1 MTQLVSEVLKNVR
14 LVIVIVVQH
23 MVMCWPRSSLN
34 RVWIVLQESQRYL
47 DSRVRAEVE
56 IVLAWMADISIDHGT
71 SGNVVRLTDLKSL
84 F

>member
-23 MVMCWPRSSLN
+23 MVMCWPRSSLDI
-34 RVWIVLQESQRYL
+34 VWIVFLVSQCYL

-71 SGNVVRLTDLKSL
+71 SGNVVRLTDLKR
-84 F
+84 